1 MIGLVVFIT
10 ALIAQIW
17 IWDIFGHMKMVKSL
31 SSNSGVNYTTGQ
43 NFSTATSNCSHIDK
57 CECKKR
63 NISNVDMSFVTGDL
77 ARKHVED
84 RFSKC
89 H

>member
-31 SSNSGVNYTTGQ
+31 SSNSGANFITGQ
-43 NFSTATSNCSHIDK
+43 NLSTATSNCSQHSNIDTLNND
-57 CECKKR
+57 EC
-63 NISNVDMSFVTGDL
+63 
-77 ARKHVED
+77 
-84 RFSKC
+84 
-89 H
+89 